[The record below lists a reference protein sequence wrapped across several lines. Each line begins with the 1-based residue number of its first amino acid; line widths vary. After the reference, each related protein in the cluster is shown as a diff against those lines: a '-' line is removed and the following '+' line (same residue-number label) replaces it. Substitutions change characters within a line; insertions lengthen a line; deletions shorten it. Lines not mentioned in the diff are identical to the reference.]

1 MFLKKLSLT
10 NFKNY
15 TEAAVEFS
23 AKINCFI
30 GNNGEGKTNLLDA
43 IHYLS
48 FCKSFFNSIDYQNI
62 RHGTDFFAIHGTYSR
77 NGDTPETISCIQK
90 LNQKKIFKQNTKE
103 YDRLSDHIGLYPLVM
118 ISPYDRDLINDGSE
132 VRRRYIDSV
141 MSQFDKVYLNEL
153 INYNKVLAQRN
164 ALLKYFGETQTF
176 SQESLDIW
184 NQKMVSLGITIFET
198 RRKFIAE
205 FMPVFSHYY
214 ELISDGREKVGIT
227 YESQLLQGDFYQLLQ
242 QAGEKDRYARYS
254 TVGVHKDDLIFEI
267 DGYPV
272 KKYGSQGQQKSFV
285 VAIKLAQFEY
295 TRNLKGYNPLLLFD
309 DIFDKLDDNR
319 VEQLIK
325 LVSADSFGQVF
336 ITDTQRYRIEKI
348 VNRHEIDYRIF
359 EIATG
364 MVKELVMNGEK

>member
-214 ELISDGREKVGIT
+214 ELISYGREKVGIT

-242 QAGEKDRYARYS
+242 QAAEKDRYARYS

>member
-15 TEAAVEFS
+15 TEAAVDFS

-48 FCKSFFNSIDYQNI
+48 FCKSFFNSIDSQNI

-184 NQKMVSLGITIFET
+184 NQKMVSLGISIFET

-254 TVGVHKDDLIFEI
+254 TVGIHKDDLVFEI

-364 MVKELVMNGEK
+364 MVKELVMNGEN

>member
-15 TEAAVEFS
+15 SEAAVDFS

-198 RRKFIAE
+198 RRKFITE

>member
-15 TEAAVEFS
+15 TEAAVDFS

-132 VRRRYIDSV
+132 VRRRYVDSV

-227 YESQLLQGDFYQLLQ
+227 YESQLLHGDFYQLLQ

>member
-15 TEAAVEFS
+15 TEAAVDFS

-118 ISPYDRDLINDGSE
+118 ISPYDSDLINDGSE

-184 NQKMVSLGITIFET
+184 NQKMVSLGISIFET

-214 ELISDGREKVGIT
+214 ELISDGREKVSIT

-272 KKYGSQGQQKSFV
+272 KKYGSQGQQKTFV

>member
-1 MFLKKLSLT
+1 
-10 NFKNY
+10 
-15 TEAAVEFS
+15 
-23 AKINCFI
+23 
-30 GNNGEGKTNLLDA
+30 
-43 IHYLS
+43 
-48 FCKSFFNSIDYQNI
+48 
-62 RHGTDFFAIHGTYSR
+62 
-77 NGDTPETISCIQK
+77 
-90 LNQKKIFKQNTKE
+90 
-103 YDRLSDHIGLYPLVM
+103 M

-184 NQKMVSLGITIFET
+184 NQKMVSLGISIFET

-254 TVGVHKDDLIFEI
+254 TVGIHKDDLVFEI

-364 MVKELVMNGEK
+364 MVKELVMNGEN

>member
-15 TEAAVEFS
+15 TEAAVDFS

>member
-48 FCKSFFNSIDYQNI
+48 FCKSFFNSIDSQNI

-227 YESQLLQGDFYQLLQ
+227 YESQLLHGDFYQLLQ
-242 QAGEKDRYARYS
+242 QAGEKDCYARYS

>member
-48 FCKSFFNSIDYQNI
+48 FCKSFFNSIDSQNI

-227 YESQLLQGDFYQLLQ
+227 YESQLLHGDFYQLLQ
-242 QAGEKDRYARYS
+242 QAGEKDCYARYS

-364 MVKELVMNGEK
+364 IVKELVMNGEN

>member
-15 TEAAVEFS
+15 TEAAVDFS

-141 MSQFDKVYLNEL
+141 MSQFDKVYLSEL

-176 SQESLDIW
+176 NQESLDIW
-184 NQKMVSLGITIFET
+184 NQKMVGLGITIFET